1 MIHNYIKL
9 LLNLITPVVPGIHG
23 ISMIPGL
30 KFTWVIISSDHEVS
44 LNIRYSGNGTTPP
57 ITLTVTALASLKAT
71 HMFLTEIEKHLEADH
86 NAQPEIANL
95 IIKMVQELQQ
105 IITKN
110 NELKR
115 ELNDLRE
122 MLKASV
128 KGSNLE
134 SSDST

>member
-1 MIHNYIKL
+1 MNNL
-9 LLNLITPVVPGIHG
+9 LHIRCVVCDE
-23 ISMIPGL
+23 
-30 KFTWVIISSDHEVS
+30 TRSSYD
-44 LNIRYSGNGTTPP
+44 
-57 ITLTVTALASLKAT
+57 
-71 HMFLTEIEKHLEADH
+71 EIEKHLEADH

-95 IIKMVQELQQ
+95 IIKMLQELQKM
-105 IITKN
+105 IATN

-134 SSDST
+134 TSDSAP

>member
-1 MIHNYIKL
+1 MIVRC
-9 LLNLITPVVPGIHG
+9 VVCDETCF
-23 ISMIPGL
+23 SY
-30 KFTWVIISSDHEVS
+30 D
-44 LNIRYSGNGTTPP
+44 
-57 ITLTVTALASLKAT
+57 
-71 HMFLTEIEKHLEADH
+71 EIEKHLEADH

-95 IIKMVQELQQ
+95 IIKMLQELQKM
-105 IITKN
+105 IATN

-134 SSDST
+134 TSDST

>member
-1 MIHNYIKL
+1 MKKQWKKE
-9 LLNLITPVVPGIHG
+9 NLRRVVSNIFYRTGKYWRLTKTIIVLCPVCDE
-23 ISMIPGL
+23 
-30 KFTWVIISSDHEVS
+30 TRSSYD
-44 LNIRYSGNGTTPP
+44 
-57 ITLTVTALASLKAT
+57 
-71 HMFLTEIEKHLEADH
+71 EIEKHLEADH

-105 IITKN
+105 MITKN

-134 SSDST
+134 TSGSTP

>member
-1 MIHNYIKL
+1 MIVRCVVCDETRSSYDEIK
-9 LLNLITPVVPGIHG
+9 
-23 ISMIPGL
+23 
-30 KFTWVIISSDHEVS
+30 
-44 LNIRYSGNGTTPP
+44 
-57 ITLTVTALASLKAT
+57 
-71 HMFLTEIEKHLEADH
+71 KHLEADH

-95 IIKMVQELQQ
+95 IIKMLQELQKM
-105 IITKN
+105 IATN

-134 SSDST
+134 TSSSAP